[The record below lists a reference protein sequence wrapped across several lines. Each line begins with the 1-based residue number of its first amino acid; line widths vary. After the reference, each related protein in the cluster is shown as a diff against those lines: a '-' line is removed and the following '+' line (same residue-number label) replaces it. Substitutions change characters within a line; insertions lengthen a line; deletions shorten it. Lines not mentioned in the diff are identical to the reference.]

1 MSNEVS
7 RARVDCRNTEGSEG
21 RSVALGEAYGWPHLR
36 GMRDLLLVLVGVWA
50 IAACGDDG
58 GSSVDGVGVDGD
70 VVGGP
75 CADSSECADGS
86 TCIDDNYPNGTCTVA
101 CDEDADCPEG
111 SLCISSDGGVCLLP
125 CDSKDDCREG
135 YECEGKSKENG
146 DGESKVC
153 NG

>member
-1 MSNEVS
+1 
-7 RARVDCRNTEGSEG
+7 
-21 RSVALGEAYGWPHLR
+21 
-36 GMRDLLLVLVGVWA
+36 MRDLLLVLMGVWT

-58 GSSVDGVGVDGD
+58 GSVDGVGIDGD

-75 CADSSECADGS
+75 CVDSSECADTSVCLDEG
-86 TCIDDNYPNGTCTVA
+86 DFPGGTCTVA
-101 CDEDADCPEG
+101 CDEDADCPAG
-111 SLCISSDGGVCLLP
+111 SLCISSEGGVCLLP

-135 YECEGKSKENG
+135 YECEGKSKQNG